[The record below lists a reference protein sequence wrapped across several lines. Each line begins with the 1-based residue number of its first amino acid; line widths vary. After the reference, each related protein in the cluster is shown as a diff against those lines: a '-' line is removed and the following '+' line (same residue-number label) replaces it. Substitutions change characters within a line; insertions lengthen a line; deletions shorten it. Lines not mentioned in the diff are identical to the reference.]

1 MTKLQEIRKKS
12 DKMLNIQKNGIHLQ
26 TKRFTREGDTY
37 AGKAQN
43 RESYENANPNR
54 RMNLIS
60 LYNAFFYFYF
70 YFTR

>member
-1 MTKLQEIRKKS
+1 M
-12 DKMLNIQKNGIHLQ
+12 
-26 TKRFTREGDTY
+26 REGDAY

>member
-26 TKRFTREGDTY
+26 TKRFMREGDAY

>member
-1 MTKLQEIRKKS
+1 MIKLQEIRKKS
-12 DKMLNIQKNGIHLQ
+12 DKMLNIQKFGIHLQ
-26 TKRFTREGDTY
+26 SKRFTREGDAY
-37 AGKAQN
+37 AGKSQN

>member
-1 MTKLQEIRKKS
+1 MIKLQEIRKKS
-12 DKMLNIQKNGIHLQ
+12 DKMLNIQKFGIHLQ
-26 TKRFTREGDTY
+26 TKRFTTKCDAY